1 MISAQAFAFERGEQ
15 QIFADCSFTL
25 HSGQRV
31 GIVGRNGAGKSTLF
45 ALLLGQLSTTSGE
58 LTTPSEWRITHMAQ
72 EVEPSPRAALDF
84 VIDGHRELRAL
95 EQQIAAAEAADDAFK
110 LGELHDAMHHVG
122 GYQAEAKAGQILHGL
137 GFTKT
142 DFHKPQQSFSG
153 GWRIRLSLAQA
164 LMRPTDLLLLD
175 EPTNHLDLEATVW
188 LEDYLR
194 QFDGTLLIIA
204 HDREF
209 LDATTTH
216 ILHLQRGAATVYRG
230 NYTAFESQ
238 RLAKLEQ
245 QQAQA
250 RKQAAEVEHIAAFV
264 RRFRAKASKAKQ
276 VQSRV
281 KALARMEQV
290 AVMQQDS
297 PYRLQFPNPEALSSP
312 LLALN
317 DMTLGYNTE
326 TVLGSVKA
334 SIMPGDRIGILGENG
349 AGKSTLLKAI
359 VGVLEPM
366 HGDLVR
372 GKHSS
377 IGYFAQHQL
386 ETLHPD
392 LTPLASYSQRFETS
406 EQQARD
412 TLGRWG
418 FDGNMVARSVG
429 SLSGGEK
436 ARLVLALIA
445 QQQPAVLVLDEPT
458 NHLDLDMREALAM
471 ALQTFE
477 GALLLVSH
485 DRSLLERC
493 VDQFWIVGGG
503 AVARY
508 ADTVSDYAALIRKQ
522 RSTMQ
527 RSEAHENASESTR
540 ASPIDTLTA
549 AERRKRAAAKRK
561 ELKPLRDEQR
571 KLEKRMDQLSTRIT
585 DTESQLADPES
596 YASLAPDALDALLK
610 DSAKLRKELDDT
622 EQAWLNLS
630 EQLDSLAAG

>member
-1 MISAQAFAFERGEQ
+1 MISAQAFGFERGEQ
-15 QIFADCSFTL
+15 NIFANCSFAL

-45 ALLLGQLSTTSGE
+45 ALLLGELATTSGE
-58 LTTPSEWRITHMAQ
+58 LTTPAEWRITHMAQ
-72 EVEPSPRAALDF
+72 EVAASARPALEF
-84 VIDGHRELRAL
+84 VIDGHRELREL

-110 LGELHDAMHHVG
+110 LGSLIDAMNDIG
-122 GYQAEAKAGQILHGL
+122 GYQAEARAGQILYGL
-137 GFTKT
+137 GFSKS
-142 DFHKPQQSFSG
+142 DFNKPQQSFSG

-194 QFDGTLLIIA
+194 QFDGTLLVIA

-209 LDATTTH
+209 LDNTTTH
-216 ILHLQRGAATVYRG
+216 ILHLQRSQATVYKG
-230 NYTAFESQ
+230 NYSAFESQ

-297 PYRLQFPNPEALSSP
+297 PYRLQFPNPDALSSP

-317 DMTLGYNTE
+317 DMALGYEAT
-326 TVLGSVKA
+326 TVLESVKA

-359 VGVLEPM
+359 VGVLAPM
-366 HGDLVR
+366 QGEIVR

-377 IGYFAQHQL
+377 VGYFAQHQL
-386 ETLHPD
+386 ETLHAD
-392 LTPLASYSQRFETS
+392 ITPLASYSQRFEAS

-418 FDGNMVARSVG
+418 FDGNMVTRTVG

-445 QQQPAVLVLDEPT
+445 QEQPAVLVLDEPT

-508 ADTVSDYAALIRKQ
+508 ADTVGDYAALIKKQ
-522 RSTMQ
+522 RSAGP
-527 RSEAHENASESTR
+527 RAESGPASDAAHGAS
-540 ASPIDTLTA
+540 AGDALTA
-549 AERRKRAAAKRK
+549 AERRKLAAAKRK
-561 ELKPLRDEQR
+561 ELKPLRDQQR
-571 KLEKRMDQLSTRIT
+571 KLEKQMEHLSDRISAA
-585 DTESQLADPES
+585 ESQLADPES
-596 YASLAPDALDALLK
+596 YASMAADELDTLLK
-610 DSAKLRKELDDT
+610 SSAKLRKELDDT

-630 EQLDSLAAG
+630 EQLDELTAG